1 MASGTISIKNG
12 LVLLWTNP
20 SFSSDFT
27 AKTVSLDLKSYDAI
41 LVEMSTV
48 FGDATTTR
56 IIRKSVTEMIHDL
69 ATSTTNLAFLYRSAT
84 PTDTGVQFSGCS
96 MRVQGQ
102 SSAQDRNQYLKPR
115 YIYGVRF
122 H

>member
-1 MASGTISIKNG
+1 MASGTKSIENE

-41 LVEMSTV
+41 LLEMSTV
-48 FGDATTTR
+48 LGDATTTR
-56 IIRKSVTEMIHDL
+56 IIRKNVTEMVHDL
-69 ATSTTNLAFLYRSAT
+69 ATSTTNLAFLYRSAQ
-84 PTDTGVQFSGCS
+84 PTNTGVVFSGCS